1 MQGAEVKI
9 SDPVVSFRETVT
21 ATSSET
27 CLSKSPN
34 KHNRLYATAEPLKD
48 ELCDDIEEGKCN
60 ARDDFKVSQTPTIHT
75 PAAAS
80 QLMLTHD
87 PLLLLPCCHLPQIR
101 ARYLADN
108 YEWDVTE
115 ARKIWAFAPEGTGPN
130 IILDATKGVAYLNE
144 IKESVVGGFQVS
156 QSVSRCSSVRKPTSL
171 IRQPA
176 APSHPTPCVSACP
189 VVAAAGR
196 VRQRPH
202 VRRAGARHL
211 RQGAGRGAAR
221 RRHPPRHG
229 PDHAHGPPCRAR
241 LHAHCQ
247 PRYGTRP
254 PPATP
259 LPMSTSQPVTAMPN

>member
-60 ARDDFKVSQTPTIHT
+60 ARDDFKVSRSPPSIHH
-75 PAAAS
+75 PA
-80 QLMLTHD
+80 
-87 PLLLLPCCHLPQIR
+87 PCHRSTRGRQPADAHSRPPSPVVHLPQIR

-156 QSVSRCSSVRKPTSL
+156 IPDSSDS
-171 IRQPA
+171 Q
-176 APSHPTPCVSACP
+176 PSHT
-189 VVAAAGR
+189 
-196 VRQRPH
+196 
-202 VRRAGARHL
+202 
-211 RQGAGRGAAR
+211 
-221 RRHPPRHG
+221 
-229 PDHAHGPPCRAR
+229 
-241 LHAHCQ
+241 
-247 PRYGTRP
+247 
-254 PPATP
+254 
-259 LPMSTSQPVTAMPN
+259 